1 MVVITPE
8 GITPEVG
15 RDRAAATGTECGL
28 KGSRTRSLCAVPLM
42 FRAGDRGTVMSRGP
56 TTLKHMSDLLWTV
69 SDLHLGHQR
78 VAETRGFSDTGD
90 HDRGVLDG
98 LRAVPDGSVLL
109 CLGDISVR
117 KDAYALGRLA
127 ELKAEKNLT
136 MWLIPGNHDRIHPM
150 FGPESVA
157 EWTPLYREIFD
168 VIALDLQVRIGR
180 WQVLMTH
187 LPRASGKDAVP
198 DPHQTPQLARWAGRE
213 GFDCTVHGHTHSPV
227 PVRRKHVNLSLEA
240 TGMAP
245 VSPERWEELATQ
257 AVRFRG

>member
-1 MVVITPE
+1 MDRFRPASRAPARRGDE
-8 GITPEVG
+8 GFL
-15 RDRAAATGTECGL
+15 RYRY
-28 KGSRTRSLCAVPLM
+28 
-42 FRAGDRGTVMSRGP
+42 
-56 TTLKHMSDLLWTV
+56 
-69 SDLHLGHQR
+69 
-78 VAETRGFSDTGD
+78 
-90 HDRGVLDG
+90 HDRVVLDG

-198 DPHQTPQLARWAGRE
+198 DPHQTPQLARGR
-213 GFDCTVHGHTHSPV
+213 GARASTAPCTGTRIPRCRCGASTWTSAWRRQVWLRSP
-227 PVRRKHVNLSLEA
+227 RSGWRS
-240 TGMAP
+240 
-245 VSPERWEELATQ
+245 W
-257 AVRFRG
+257 